1 MIIDEN
7 ELTLYLQQNKITKEF
22 SVDELTSLVNMV
34 LAKITSETGLE
45 LISTPH
51 QDTEFYSKPNN
62 GYYHTMYY
70 PVESIE
76 SILVDTLPIPETDYI
91 CDNVNG
97 VIKFLKPLPGYYD
110 VLYVNYRSKE
120 TDTWI
125 NSNLKS
131 LIMDMVLYSCQD
143 SLIRDASSIKE
154 GDVSI
159 NLNTNTGLGADITK
173 RLDTLRN
180 NKAKT
185 RML

>member
-1 MIIDEN
+1 M
-7 ELTLYLQQNKITKEF
+7 
-22 SVDELTSLVNMV
+22 
-34 LAKITSETGLE
+34 
-45 LISTPH
+45 
-51 QDTEFYSKPNN
+51 
-62 GYYHTMYY
+62 
-70 PVESIE
+70 
-76 SILVDTLPIPETDYI
+76 
-91 CDNVNG
+91 
-97 VIKFLKPLPGYYD
+97 
-110 VLYVNYRSKE
+110 NYRSKE

-159 NLNTNTGLGADITK
+159 NLTTNTGLGADITK
-173 RLDTLRN
+173 RLDNLRN

>member
-62 GYYHTMYY
+62 GYYHTKYY

-110 VLYVNYRSKE
+110 VLYVNYRSK
-120 TDTWI
+120 
-125 NSNLKS
+125 
-131 LIMDMVLYSCQD
+131 
-143 SLIRDASSIKE
+143 
-154 GDVSI
+154 
-159 NLNTNTGLGADITK
+159 
-173 RLDTLRN
+173 
-180 NKAKT
+180 
-185 RML
+185 

>member
-34 LAKITSETGLE
+34 LAKITS
-45 LISTPH
+45 
-51 QDTEFYSKPNN
+51 
-62 GYYHTMYY
+62 
-70 PVESIE
+70 E

-173 RLDTLRN
+173 RLDNLRN

>member
-1 MIIDEN
+1 MIVDEN
-7 ELTLYLQQNKITKEF
+7 ELTLYLQQNNISKEF
-22 SVDELTSLVNMV
+22 TTDELTSLVNTV

-45 LISTPH
+45 LTPTPH
-51 QDTEFYSKPNN
+51 KDTEFYSKPNN
-62 GYYHTMYY
+62 GYYHTRYY

-91 CDNVNG
+91 VDKVNG
-97 VIKFLKPLPGYYD
+97 VIKFIKPLPGYYD
-110 VLYVNYRSKE
+110 VLYVDYTSKE
-120 TDTWI
+120 TDSWI
-125 NSNLKS
+125 NDNLKS

-159 NLNTNTGLGADITK
+159 NLNTNTGLGADITR
-173 RLDTLRN
+173 RLDNLRN
-180 NKAKT
+180 SKAKT